1 VAKLTIASAAASTE
15 RSAAQRVGSCNVHDV
30 NPALRVMQHL
40 HAVAFRAILDI
51 VAHAV
56 DLDGKTSA
64 SAREVE
70 NVATD
75 GMLPA
80 KDE

>member
-1 VAKLTIASAAASTE
+1 
-15 RSAAQRVGSCNVHDV
+15 
-30 NPALRVMQHL
+30 MQHL
-40 HAVAFRAILDI
+40 DAVAFRAILDI

-80 KDE
+80 KDG